1 MLAGVRDEGKVVAEA
16 GRCAGPLGA
25 AASRGCC
32 GGVRTLGNRED
43 VGSVRTLRDRED
55 VGSVRT
61 LGDREAS
68 EVFIPLGGGCPGIA
82 GWS

>member
-1 MLAGVRDEGKVVAEA
+1 M
-16 GRCAGPLGA
+16 
-25 AASRGCC
+25 
-32 GGVRTLGNRED
+32 
-43 VGSVRTLRDRED
+43 RTLRDRED
-55 VGSVRT
+55 VGSVGM